1 MPAPIQPPVII
12 TNPIP
17 ALVNLDAN
25 HTLSVEANGTGL
37 SYQWKRNEIDIAG
50 ANNATYTISG
60 FSLQHEGTYKCV
72 VSNSEANATS
82 QAAPT
87 FLKPSNVSAE
97 PFSDEFNER
106 NSTSWGTQEVFK
118 NAGRLK
124 FKNTKLF
131 YETNG
136 SATGKDRAFQKYNGS
151 RLPANHDWTAQIEV
165 NLPDLNGTST
175 EQLVLKF

>member
-1 MPAPIQPPVII
+1 MQPPPAALII

-72 VSNSEANATS
+72 VSNSEANASS
-82 QAAPT
+82 QRHRPSQPSNVPLNHFLMPMNATAPVGAPKKSLKMPVDLNLRT
-87 FLKPSNVSAE
+87 KLFLKPM
-97 PFSDEFNER
+97 DR
-106 NSTSWGTQEVFK
+106 LQEK
-118 NAGRLK
+118 
-124 FKNTKLF
+124 TKRSKSIMVPG
-131 YETNG
+131 Y
-136 SATGKDRAFQKYNGS
+136 
-151 RLPANHDWTAQIEV
+151 
-165 NLPDLNGTST
+165 
-175 EQLVLKF
+175 QLITIGPRKWM